1 MNSARRSDGFRLGA
15 EKASLEELPNHDRCG
30 RQRRVMT
37 LEAEPNEHE
46 PIGAASAHGICRR
59 GEGGFSRNSGE
70 STSNSRSFSLEVKG
84 QLGAS
89 SSAAPVEGP
98 ELTIVLD
105 SNSIEQ
111 NAPIRPLG

>member
-1 MNSARRSDGFRLGA
+1 MNMSQSERRARTVFA
-15 EKASLEELPNHDRCG
+15 
-30 RQRRVMT
+30 
-37 LEAEPNEHE
+37 
-46 PIGAASAHGICRR
+46 GAARAY
-59 GEGGFSRNSGE
+59 GFSRNSGE

-84 QLGAS
+84 ELGAS
-89 SSAAPVEGP
+89 SSAAPLEGP